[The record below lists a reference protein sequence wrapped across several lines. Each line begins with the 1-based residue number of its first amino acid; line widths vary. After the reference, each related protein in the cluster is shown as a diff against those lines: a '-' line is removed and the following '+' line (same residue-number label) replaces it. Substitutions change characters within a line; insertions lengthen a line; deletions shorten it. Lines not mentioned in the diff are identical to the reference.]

1 MLQVRKHINRETV
14 HGSYSTPSD
23 SAVWEIKELPGL
35 LVGRVSN
42 RPPLG
47 QGWYPARMWKI
58 YRAGLEGSE
67 LSLQIYHAL
76 KDQEFPT
83 RREALQAVE
92 AAWLSLG

>member
-14 HGSYSTPSD
+14 HKSYYTPSD
-23 SAVWEIKELPGL
+23 SAVWKIKELPGL

-47 QGWYPARMWKI
+47 QGWCPARMWKI
-58 YRAGLEGSE
+58 YRAGLEESD
-67 LSLQIYHAL
+67 LSLQVYQAL

-92 AAWLSLG
+92 AAWFSMD